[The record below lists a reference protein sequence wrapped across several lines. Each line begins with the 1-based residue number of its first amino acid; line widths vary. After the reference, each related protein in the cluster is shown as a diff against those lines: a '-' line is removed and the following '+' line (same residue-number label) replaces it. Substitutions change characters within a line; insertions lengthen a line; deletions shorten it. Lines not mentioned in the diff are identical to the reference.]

1 MGRGV
6 SEGQRSQ
13 RQPARRLAMFA
24 AGDFGFNL
32 LWQGVSLYLLFYQTE
47 VLGLPLALAAAAF
60 AAASMWDGVASFAIG
75 LLLDRRGS
83 GAVYRRVLLWGAAP
97 LGGAFVLA
105 WLPPPLTGVAGI
117 AWVLAGQLLFRTL
130 YAAVNLA
137 YVALSARVSA
147 DSRDRALV
155 AGLRMLAG
163 TLAAMAVA
171 LGTAPLGYLP
181 AAIAAAALAA
191 GVVGLV
197 GWRFVEAPL
206 PSAPPPPSLRA
217 ALAGIARNRAFVT
230 LAAAM
235 AAMIV
240 ATGLTGASVLY
251 YFKYALGDEA
261 GGRLALATMMA
272 TSALAVPLWSALG
285 RRAGGRAAWFWASGL
300 ALILLAW
307 FIAAGPGSAGTQAF
321 LVAMQAATV
330 GLHFAF
336 WALLPDTVEWGQRH
350 AGLRLEGTAAGLAML
365 IQRLAGGLATA
376 LFGGWLAAAD
386 GLGPEGL
393 RATLAALP
401 FAFLLLGV
409 AAMLANPLRRGAH
422 ARAMRAL
429 TPSA

>member
-1 MGRGV
+1 MSHR
-6 SEGQRSQ
+6 QRSE
-13 RQPARRLAMFA
+13 RQPARRLALFA

-32 LWQGVSLYLLFYQTE
+32 LWQPVALYLLFYQTE
-47 VLGLPLALAAAAF
+47 VLGLPLALAATAY
-60 AAASMWDGVASFAIG
+60 AAATVWDGMVGFVAG
-75 LLLDRRGS
+75 LLLDRRAS
-83 GAVYRRVLLWGAAP
+83 GAVYRRVLTRGAVP
-97 LGGAFVLA
+97 LACAFVLL
-105 WLPPPLTGVAGI
+105 WLPAPGSGVAAL
-117 AWVLAGQLLFRTL
+117 AWVLGVQLLFRTG
-130 YAAVNLA
+130 YSVVNLA

-163 TLAAMAVA
+163 TLAAVGVA
-171 LGTAPLGYLP
+171 LATAPLGYRI
-181 AAIAAAALAA
+181 AAIGAAVLA
-191 GVVGLV
+191 GLTIAVV
-197 GWRFVEAPL
+197 GWRFVAAPL

-251 YFKYALGDEA
+251 FFKYALADEA

-272 TSALAVPLWSALG
+272 TSAVAVPLWTALG
-285 RRAGGRAAWFWASGL
+285 RRAGARAVWFWASGL
-300 ALILLAW
+300 ALALLGW
-307 FIAAGPGSAGTQAF
+307 FVIAGPGSGGTQAF
-321 LVAMQAATV
+321 LMAMQVATV

-336 WALLPDTVEWGQRH
+336 WALLPDTVEWGQRDG
-350 AGLRLEGTAAGLAML
+350 GLRLEGTAAGLAML
-365 IQRLAGGLATA
+365 LQRLAGGAATA
-376 LFGGWLAAAD
+376 LFGWWLAAAD
-386 GLGPEGL
+386 GLGVEGL

-401 FAFLLLGV
+401 FVFLLLGV

-422 ARAMRAL
+422 ARTLRDL